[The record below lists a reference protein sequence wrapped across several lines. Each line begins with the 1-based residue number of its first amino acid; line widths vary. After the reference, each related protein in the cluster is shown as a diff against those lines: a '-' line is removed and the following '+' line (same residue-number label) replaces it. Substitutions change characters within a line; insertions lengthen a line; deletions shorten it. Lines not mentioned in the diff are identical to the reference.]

1 VVNVELNFGG
11 NPFAHVLIFWKFSVT
26 DTKTGYHRFHDID
39 RFFLFLHLRHAVKVK
54 VCCWWVSEL
63 PISSVSARARRSV
76 PVSVNPTTQG
86 SESHNFASSDPHPR
100 LTIQVSR
107 SGWLPTELW
116 NVAVRSVTTC
126 DWLSAL
132 LERDIALQISWRLET
147 KHYCIYCKVQTSW
160 TVPRQSVILTTG
172 CLKKLHELY

>member
-1 VVNVELNFGG
+1 MVNVELNFGG

-26 DTKTGYHRFHDID
+26 DTKTGYHRFHGID
-39 RFFLFLHLRHAVKVK
+39 RFFLFLQRHSTR
-54 VCCWWVSEL
+54 SEGQ
-63 PISSVSARARRSV
+63 SFATGESVNCHYLLFQPEQGVQCPSARIQ
-76 PVSVNPTTQG
+76 PLKGT
-86 SESHNFASSDPHPR
+86 SHTISLPPHPR